1 MKYIE
6 RDIAKQRIEY
16 LLKLARAVFDK
27 DRELAQ
33 RYVEIALNISR
44 RMKVKIPLTYKLFI
58 CKRCK
63 KLLVPGVNCR
73 VRIRQ
78 RREPHLVITCLECK
92 YIMRRPIKKNKSSKE
107 TDISS

>member
-16 LLKLARAVFDK
+16 LLNLARTIFDK

-33 RYVEIALNISR
+33 RYTEIALNISR
-44 RMKVKIPLTYKLFI
+44 RMRVRLPLTHKLFI
-58 CKRCK
+58 CKKCK

-78 RREPHLVITCLECK
+78 RREPHIVITCLECK
-92 YIMRRPIKKNKSSKE
+92 HVMRRPIRKGKRISKASS
-107 TDISS
+107 